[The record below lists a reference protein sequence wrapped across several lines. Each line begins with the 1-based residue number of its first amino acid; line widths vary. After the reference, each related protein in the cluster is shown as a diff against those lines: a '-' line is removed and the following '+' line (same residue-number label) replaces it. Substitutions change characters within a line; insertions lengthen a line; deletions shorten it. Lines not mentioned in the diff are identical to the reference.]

1 LRSSGA
7 PAHAPSAPAR
17 REGASDWDV
26 KKKAEAES
34 RRLRKAVDARDR
46 RVLDLEARIAER
58 EKEVGE
64 LESRMAAPDF
74 YRDREASEAIVK
86 RHHALMWDVG
96 DLMNQWEA
104 LQTEE
109 PVE

>member
-1 LRSSGA
+1 
-7 PAHAPSAPAR
+7 
-17 REGASDWDV
+17 
-26 KKKAEAES
+26 
-34 RRLRKAVDARDR
+34 
-46 RVLDLEARIAER
+46 
-58 EKEVGE
+58 
-64 LESRMAAPDF
+64 MAAPDF
-74 YRDREASEAIVK
+74 YRNREESEAIVK

>member
-1 LRSSGA
+1 
-7 PAHAPSAPAR
+7 
-17 REGASDWDV
+17 V
-26 KKKAEAES
+26 KKKADAES
-34 RRLRKAVDARDR
+34 RRLRKATDARDR
-46 RVLDLEARIAER
+46 RVLDLEARIAE
-58 EKEVGE
+58 KEQEVRE

-74 YRDREASEAIVK
+74 YRDREEAEAVVK